1 MDTIDLNVATR
12 VPKGKGGARQLRAKG
27 MVPGVLY
34 GEGQD
39 NISIGLKP
47 RDVVDILRSPRGSN
61 SILNIEVDGSKHLG
75 VIRDYQVHPVQR
87 KLLHV
92 DLLRVLPDTV
102 LKVSVPVKLEGRS
115 AGEEKGA
122 KLILAAREIKIF
134 CQVDNIPENISIDV
148 TPYELGFSYYSRD
161 LVLADGMHLANTGV
175 FPIFSILGIRVL
187 QDEEEEEEA
196 SAAAA
201 AAGAAEKDADTKGE

>member
-1 MDTIDLNVATR
+1 
-12 VPKGKGGARQLRAKG
+12 

-34 GEGQD
+34 GEKQE
-39 NISIGLKP
+39 NVSIGIKP
-47 RDVVDILRSPRGSN
+47 RDVVDILRSSRGAN

-115 AGEEKGA
+115 VGEEKGA
-122 KLILAAREIKIF
+122 KLILAAREIKVF
-134 CQVDNIPENISIDV
+134 CQVNEIPECITIDV
-148 TPYELGFSYYSRD
+148 TPYDLGFSYYSRD
-161 LVLADGMHLANTGV
+161 LELPAGMRLANRGV
-175 FPIFSILGIRVL
+175 FPIFSVLGNRGL
-187 QDEEEEEEA
+187 LHDDAEA
-196 SAAAA
+196 EA
-201 AAGAAEKDADTKGE
+201 DADAEAAKPAEGAEPEGE